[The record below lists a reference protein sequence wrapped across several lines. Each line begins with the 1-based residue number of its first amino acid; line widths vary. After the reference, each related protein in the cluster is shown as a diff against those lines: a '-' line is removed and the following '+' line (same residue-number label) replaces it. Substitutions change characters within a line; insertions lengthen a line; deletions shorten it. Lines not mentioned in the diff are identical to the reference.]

1 LTIRFS
7 SERRLSTFI
16 PPDGDGHPVQR
27 YSELRRDPL
36 THRSGRVAHFVGFK
50 LVAPDL
56 ARVVEA
62 SRAGCP
68 FCPERILQVTPK
80 LDPAIS
86 PSGRI
91 QRGEANLFP
100 NISPYDRHSVVVV
113 LTEEHFVPGNQF
125 TAQQLAD
132 GLQASIEYFRSL
144 PQVPRGTHSVLT
156 WNYMPPS
163 GATQV
168 HAHLQGFSTNRP
180 GSLLE
185 EEVRYS
191 RAFWRRQGRSYWE
204 ELAAAEESGGE
215 RFVARGSHTVWLTSF
230 VSRSVVGDL
239 LTIFPGHGQL
249 EELAQDA
256 VAEYSQ
262 GLQLALASLHDEGI
276 RAFNLAFYA
285 APSQERTPHFQLHA
299 RLSPR
304 IYFNPAIEGSDATA
318 WQHLLDEPFMVRSPE
333 ALATRL
339 RERLQTL
346 FTPTADRTA
355 PGNDAPRQPG
365 AASLSMTSRPP

>member
-1 LTIRFS
+1 LPGPATWRRRGADASFGPDLLTLRFS
-7 SERRLSTFI
+7 SERRLSTFT
-16 PPDGDGHPVQR
+16 PPDGDGQPVKR

-36 THRSGRVAHFVGFK
+36 TRRSGRVAHFAGFK

-56 ARVVEA
+56 SRVVES

-68 FCPERILQVTPK
+68 FCPERILQVTP
-80 LDPAIS
+80 LLAAAVA

-113 LTEEHFVPGNQF
+113 LTEEHFVPADQF
-125 TAQQLAD
+125 TATQIAN
-132 GLQASIEYFRSL
+132 GLHASIEYFRAL
-144 PQVPRGTHSVLT
+144 PRVSRGTHSVLT
-156 WNYMPPS
+156 WNYMPPA

-185 EEVRYS
+185 EEVRFS
-191 RAFWRRQGRSYWE
+191 RAFWRRHGHSYWE
-204 ELAAAEESGGE
+204 ELVAEEESRGE
-215 RFVARGSHTVWLTSF
+215 RFVARGRHLVWLTAF

-239 LTIFPGHGQL
+239 LTVFPEHAYL
-249 EELAQDA
+249 EDLAGEGVEEFA
-256 VAEYSQ
+256 S
-262 GLQLALASLHDEGI
+262 GLQTALASLHEEGI
-276 RAFNLAFYA
+276 RAFNLALYS
-285 APSQERTPHFQLHA
+285 APSQERAGHFRLHA

-333 ALATRL
+333 ALAERL
-339 RERLQTL
+339 RER
-346 FTPTADRTA
+346 FGR
-355 PGNDAPRQPG
+355 R
-365 AASLSMTSRPP
+365 